1 MKHIIDYLNE
11 YEARLISP
19 LWSEKREFNFLCLG
33 YLKIAEALG
42 FETYQATSILRLV
55 KENKIDSENDLNN
68 WIYTHKFDYSIFT
81 EEVEKLQQIK
91 NNANG
96 LYGGGCFG
104 PLTVVSCIMGVE
116 KMLRLI
122 KAKPQF
128 IKKFVE
134 HVTSHLVELAQ
145 LEESEDAQFFWIA
158 EPVASLVSPENFWDY
173 SGDYL
178 RKIYTSVKIPGFL
191 HICGKSLYHTGYME
205 KTGAEVLSID
215 YVTDIGKCLRIVDK
229 NTVIMGN
236 ISPILLKESTVDE
249 VAAEV
254 KRVNEECRNY
264 KNFVMSTGCSVID
277 GTPIENMHELFK
289 ITQRYPIWSNGEYKI
304 IQNLIQLLKSNSP
317 DRFQEY
323 VKNQNIN
330 IDLISAAKTE
340 FNLINNIRSNLK
352 LKK

>member
-1 MKHIIDYLNE
+1 MKHIIDYL
-11 YEARLISP
+11 YEHEERLISP

-42 FETYQATSILRLV
+42 FETYQATPILRLV
-55 KENKIDSENDLNN
+55 KENKVDNEDELNN
-68 WIYTHKFDYSIFT
+68 WIYTHKFDYSIFSG
-81 EEVEKLQQIK
+81 EVEELQKMK

-104 PLTVVSCIMGVE
+104 PLTVVSCILGAE
-116 KMLRLI
+116 KMLRFI
-122 KAKPQF
+122 RTKPQF
-128 IKKFVE
+128 IKRFVE
-134 HVTSHLVELAQ
+134 HVTSYLVELAQ
-145 LEESEDAQFFWIA
+145 LEESEGAKFFWIA
-158 EPVASLVSPENFWDY
+158 EPVASLISPEKFWDF

-178 RKIYTSVKIPGFL
+178 KKIYTSVKTPGFL
-191 HICGKSLYHTGYME
+191 HVCGKSLYHTELME

-215 YVTDIGKCLRIVDK
+215 YATDIGKCLRIVDK

-236 ISPILLKESTVDE
+236 ISPILLKESTAHE

-264 KNFVMSTGCSVID
+264 KNFVMATGCSVID
-277 GTPIENMHELFK
+277 GTPAENMRELFK
-289 ITQRYPIWSNGEYKI
+289 ITQQYPLWSNEEYKI
-304 IQNLIQLLKSNSP
+304 IRNLIQLLESSSP

-323 VKNQNIN
+323 VENQNIN
-330 IDLISAAKTE
+330 IDLANVAKKE
-340 FNLINNIRSNLK
+340 YNLINNVRSNLK